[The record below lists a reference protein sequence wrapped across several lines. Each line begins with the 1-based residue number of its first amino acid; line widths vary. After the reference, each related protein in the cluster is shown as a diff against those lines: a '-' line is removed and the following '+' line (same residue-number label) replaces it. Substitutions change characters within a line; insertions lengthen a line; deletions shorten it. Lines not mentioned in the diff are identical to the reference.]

1 MAFFNGAST
10 VTVIVTAPEGKT
22 ALVTLESVKSLL
34 AISNDEQDPAL
45 TILISQA
52 SSLLVRR
59 LGRPLAL
66 QGYAERLR
74 IHRHGQGINLSN
86 GPIVSI
92 QSITVE
98 GQPWAGPLDEMDV
111 SRNLARICAP
121 GLACWRGW
129 PARHY
134 PHEVTVSYTAG
145 YLVPG
150 MDDPGTA
157 SGMLPG
163 KPLPLPDDIA
173 GACLSTVCSLYHS
186 AGRDQAIKSE
196 AEQGVGN
203 TVYQALDPLAGS
215 IPPDALAVI
224 DNLPLA
230 SDGPI

>member
-1 MAFFNGAST
+1 MT
-10 VTVIVTAPEGKT
+10 TIVTAPAGKT
-22 ALVTLESVKSLL
+22 ALVTTEAVKSLL
-34 AISNDEQDPAL
+34 SISNDEQDPAL

-66 QGYAERLR
+66 QGYTERLR
-74 IHRHGQGINLSN
+74 IHSHSQGINLSN

-98 GQPWAGPLDEMDV
+98 GQPWAGPLEEMDV
-111 SRNLARICAP
+111 SRTMARICAP
-121 GLACWRGW
+121 GLARWRGW

-134 PHEVTVSYTAG
+134 PHKVTISYTAG
-145 YLVPG
+145 YLLPG
-150 MDDPGTA
+150 IDDPGVMP
-157 SGMLPG
+157 GMLSG
-163 KPLPLPDDIA
+163 QPLSLPDDIA
-173 GACLSTVCSLYHS
+173 GACLSTVCCLYHS

-196 AEQGVGN
+196 SEQGVGN
-203 TVYQALDPLAGS
+203 TVYQALDPMAGS

-230 SDGPI
+230 ADGPI